1 MDFGSASQTDVSS
14 RDQFTQVSTN
24 TYLCGAVKGSN
35 RIPQTTMVSRDVS
48 IERTFRIFISSL
60 VYYIQKNTAVCD
72 LSGVWSWDWFANQ
85 RHVPVQCNGYS
96 DGRGWR
102 LDEKKRMYLVKC
114 KFFLRVEYATA
125 YGYLIKAST
134 HHPITLIHRLKRCHM
149 TSIYTDSKRHY
160 RKYWSVASFFMTTPK
175 HFLSSTTLH
184 CGTHS
189 LVSPDF
195 SRLLQMESLLVGYEA
210 QCTVSRARAKDFR
223 VQLSFDWP
231 SFQNQNC
238 MVRMPCAAK

>member
-1 MDFGSASQTDVSS
+1 MDFGGASQTDVSS

-35 RIPQTTMVSRDVS
+35 RIPQTTIVSRDVS

-149 TSIYTDSKRHY
+149 TSTIIVND
-160 RKYWSVASFFMTTPK
+160 TTE
-175 HFLSSTTLH
+175 STGQQLP
-184 CGTHS
+184 S
-189 LVSPDF
+189 L
-195 SRLLQMESLLVGYEA
+195 
-210 QCTVSRARAKDFR
+210 
-223 VQLSFDWP
+223 
-231 SFQNQNC
+231 
-238 MVRMPCAAK
+238 